1 MHSSIRRLGGV
12 AAAVVCAG
20 CVVFSV
26 SARAQ
31 DTKPNVVMLM
41 TDDLDMSVWETA
53 LALGYLP
60 RIKAEMVDKGTTFT
74 NTFAAL
80 STCCPSRT
88 TFLTGQYPHNH
99 GVYRNTGKHGG
110 FEAFLND
117 QSTVATWMKAAG
129 YRTGLIGKYLN
140 EYGTT
145 VKDQGGTYIPPG
157 WDTWKATFTVS
168 QFDYNFSNQGVKQ
181 HRGHAET
188 DYQTDVVRGFTLD
201 FLRDADRRPFFLTI
215 TPTSPHYENVD
226 EDGAGVIRPAPRHA
240 DTPDLP
246 TIPPESLASFNEADM
261 SDKPAYMRSEP
272 LVDPVSQRSGYNSR
286 LAAIRSVDDLF
297 GAVIDQLRSDGREA
311 GTVIVFTSDNG
322 FQYGS
327 HRRVGKSDVYEESN
341 RLPMIIRAAG
351 QASPRVVNA
360 WVMNTDWAPTIAA
373 LGSAVPDIPV
383 DGRSL
388 LPWLMGAG
396 IEGRRTML
404 VERPNDG
411 VLSTKY
417 PAYSMVRSKD
427 PALTRATSEAATLV
441 YAQTYDPK
449 GQVTDQEFYDLSI
462 DPLQTQSLHTSTQPL
477 RLAQMKALKAK
488 LAALR
493 SCAGA
498 TCRALED

>member
-1 MHSSIRRLGGV
+1 MDSSIRRFGGV

-26 SARAQ
+26 SAHAQ
-31 DTKPNVVMLM
+31 DTKPNVVVLM

-99 GVYRNTGKHGG
+99 GVYRNIGKHGG

-140 EYGTT
+140 EYGSTD
-145 VKDQGGTYIPPG
+145 KDQGGAYIPPG

-181 HRGHAET
+181 HRGHAEA
-188 DYQTDVVRGFTLD
+188 DYQTDVVRGFALD

-215 TPTSPHYENVD
+215 TPTAPHYENVD
-226 EDGAGVIRPAPRHA
+226 EDGAGVVRPAPRHA

-261 SDKPAYMRSEP
+261 SDKPAYMRSGP
-272 LVDPVSQRSGYNSR
+272 LVDPVPQRSGFNSR
-286 LAAIRSVDDLF
+286 LAAIRAVDDLF
-297 GAVIDQLRSDGREA
+297 GAVVDQLRSDGREA

-322 FQYGS
+322 FQYGT
-327 HRRVGKSDVYEESN
+327 HRRVGKSDVYEESI

-351 QASPRVVNA
+351 QVSPRVVRA

-373 LGSAVPDIPV
+373 LGGAVPDIAT

-388 LPWLMGAG
+388 VAG
-396 IEGRRTML
+396 LTATAVKGRRTVL

-411 VLSTKY
+411 VTWAKY
-417 PAYSMVRSKD
+417 PAYAMVRSKD
-427 PALTRATSEAATLV
+427 PALTRATSEAVTLV
-441 YAQTYDPK
+441 YAQIYDAK
-449 GQVTDQEFYDLSI
+449 GQIIDQEFYDLSI
-462 DPLQTQSLHTSTQPL
+462 DPGQTQSLHASTKPY
-477 RLAQMKALKAK
+477 RRAQMKALAAR
-488 LAALR
+488 LDALR
-493 SCAGA
+493 ACAGL
-498 TCRALED
+498 TCRDLED